1 MNLQTI
7 NITGTHCQACKKLIE
22 KRIMAISGVDK
33 VDVDYLTGKTQIT
46 ADNEI
51 TKDKIAKALEGMPY
65 EIQ

>member
-7 NITGTHCQACKKLIE
+7 NITGTHCQACKKLVE

-51 TKDKIAKALEGMPY
+51 TRDKIAKALEGMPY

>member
-7 NITGTHCQACKKLIE
+7 NITGTHCQACKKLVE

-46 ADNEI
+46 ADNEV
-51 TKDKIAKALEGMPY
+51 TKDKITKALEGMPY